1 MASELNC
8 ETCGLP
14 VPADTGVCPR
24 DGTVALAAFHVPPP
38 APASPG
44 ADEPKVI
51 VQSTLEASAESMRDP
66 LIGLKLGEYEL
77 RARVGVGGMGLVY
90 EGIQPLIGK
99 RVAVKVLR
107 PELAHSTEQVERLLA
122 EARAVNAIRH
132 RGIIDIFGFG
142 QVPDG
147 RQYIVMEYLEGQ
159 PLDAVLSERTRLPV
173 LEALPIL
180 DEVLAALAAA
190 HGAGVVHRDLKPSN
204 IFMVHQPDG
213 SRYVKVLD
221 FGLAKRGQG
230 PTGRTAQTRTDMVV
244 GTPEYMA
251 PEQARGQEVGPMT
264 DLYALGVV
272 TFEMVTGRLPFI
284 GSSPVDLLMK
294 HVEARP
300 PRPSEFVPDLPPAL
314 DAFIL
319 QMLTKDPEARP
330 NSADALRQQLHKLR
344 RSLRSTTHSNASA
357 LAPTHPKPSVPDA
370 AASHRPTAPVP
381 APTEL
386 GAERGLRPTAVLDAP
401 TRKHLPVAVAVGTAV
416 LLLAGGAALIMHEP
430 ARAVPLTPQREVDV
444 RAGRLAAE
452 ARDDAHAERL
462 AAKAREDAQA
472 ERLAAATDDTARV
485 EHPVV
490 DAENEARAGQLAVA
504 TGDAARAGQQVPVEG
519 GSVGAAALGEGQNP
533 GSTTP
538 EQQVP
543 TVAGASGQPG
553 GPLAAASAPTGAP
566 PESEAEDAMKSEG
579 SATTAKKSLAVKSS
593 RATRPTPEAPETL
606 APTERP
612 SSPSKS
618 SALPLDTQSRARVL
632 KRIESLEDAL
642 PELMEQERVTSPDA
656 MINSLATLRTAA
668 KEASDAEAL
677 RNVQVGLD
685 HLERVFIK
693 KD

>member
-14 VPADTGVCPR
+14 VPPSTGVCPR

-38 APASPG
+38 VPASPV

-51 VQSTLEASAESMRDP
+51 VQSTLEAQAEVLKDP

-77 RARVGVGGMGLVY
+77 RARIGVGGMGLVY

-107 PELAHSTEQVERLLA
+107 PELAHSSEQVERLLA

-159 PLDAVLSERTRLPV
+159 PLDAVLVEKNRLP
-173 LEALPIL
+173 LDEALPIL

-204 IFMVHQPDG
+204 IFLVRQPDG

-272 TFEMVTGRLPFI
+272 TFEMVTGRLPFT

-319 QMLTKDPEARP
+319 QMLTKDPETRP
-330 NSADALRQQLHKLR
+330 NSADPLRQQLNKLR
-344 RSLRSTTHSNASA
+344 RSLRATRSNPSA
-357 LAPTHPKPSVPDA
+357 LSPMHEKPRVADDA
-370 AASHRPTAPVP
+370 SSRRPT
-381 APTEL
+381 T
-386 GAERGLRPTAVLDAP
+386 
-401 TRKHLPVAVAVGTAV
+401 PVAVPPELSAKPLEKETPPAPPPPRRPLPIVMALGAGA
-416 LLLAGGAALIMHEP
+416 LMLAGVAALVFREP
-430 ARAVPLTPQREVDV
+430 ARAVPLTAPRESPPI
-444 RAGRLAAE
+444 AE
-452 ARDDAHAERL
+452 ARAETPP
-462 AAKAREDAQA
+462 APHPAPPAPI
-472 ERLAAATDDTARV
+472 DTA
-485 EHPVV
+485 
-490 DAENEARAGQLAVA
+490 GAVA
-504 TGDAARAGQQVPVEG
+504 TAETLKEEPAP
-519 GSVGAAALGEGQNP
+519 GEPSDNAP
-533 GSTTP
+533 SAKERLSTA
-538 EQQVP
+538 EQQP
-543 TVAGASGQPG
+543 DA
-553 GPLAAASAPTGAP
+553 LANEDASAKETGAQ
-566 PESEAEDAMKSEG
+566 AR
-579 SATTAKKSLAVKSS
+579 TV
-593 RATRPTPEAPETL
+593 
-606 APTERP
+606 
-612 SSPSKS
+612 SSPK
-618 SALPLDTQSRARVL
+618 RAEAKDASEKRQLL
-632 KRIESLEDAL
+632 KRIDAL
-642 PELMEQERVTSPDA
+642 IDATPDLIAQDRVRSPDT
-656 MINSLATLRTAA
+656 MLKMLEKTRTEVELSNDTEEQRQLSR
-668 KEASDAEAL
+668 KFD
-677 RNVQVGLD
+677 GL
-685 HLERVFIK
+685 K
-693 KD
+693 KMFLKR

>member
-8 ETCGLP
+8 ETCGFP

-24 DGTVALAAFHVPPP
+24 DGTVALASFHVPPS
-38 APASPG
+38 APASPM
-44 ADEPKVI
+44 ADEPKVV
-51 VQSTLEASAESMRDP
+51 VQSTLEALTDVPKDP

-77 RARVGVGGMGLVY
+77 RARIGVGGMGLVY

-107 PELAHSTEQVERLLA
+107 PELAHSNEQVERLLA

-159 PLDAVLSERTRLPV
+159 PLDAVLSEKNRLPV

-180 DEVLAALAAA
+180 DEVLAALASA

-204 IFMVHQPDG
+204 IFLVRQPDG

-272 TFEMVTGRLPFI
+272 TFEMVTGRLPFV

-300 PRPSEFVPDLPPAL
+300 PRPSEFVSDLPPAL

-319 QMLTKDPEARP
+319 QMLTKDPETRP

-344 RSLRSTTHSNASA
+344 RSLRSTRSNPSA
-357 LAPTHPKPSVPDA
+357 LAPTHEKPPSAEDA
-370 AASHRPTAPVP
+370 ASRRPTTPVP
-381 APTEL
+381 VPPEL
-386 GAERGLRPTAVLDAP
+386 TPEKGARPTP
-401 TRKHLPVAVAVGTAV
+401 QPTGTRKYLPVAVALGTSVA
-416 LLLAGGAALIMHEP
+416 LLAGAAAIVFREP
-430 ARAVPLTPQREVDV
+430 PRAVPLTH
-444 RAGRLAAE
+444 AA
-452 ARDDAHAERL
+452 
-462 AAKAREDAQA
+462 AREDVPSREVLA
-472 ERLAAATDDTARV
+472 EPPPPAPL
-485 EHPVV
+485 
-490 DAENEARAGQLAVA
+490 A
-504 TGDAARAGQQVPVEG
+504 TG
-519 GSVGAAALGEGQNP
+519 ALD
-533 GSTTP
+533 
-538 EQQVP
+538 
-543 TVAGASGQPG
+543 QPG
-553 GPLAAASAPTGAP
+553 GSPAPAEEDAAPT
-566 PESEAEDAMKSEG
+566 
-579 SATTAKKSLAVKSS
+579 
-593 RATRPTPEAPETL
+593 
-606 APTERP
+606 
-612 SSPSKS
+612 
-618 SALPLDTQSRARVL
+618 PLDTNGALAATAPADHAEQAPPTARPPPALEEPETPAVARSGRPASTSKPTVSADAMSRGRLL
-632 KRIESLEDAL
+632 KRIDSLEESM
-642 PELMEQERVTSPDA
+642 PELIGQGRVTSPDA
-656 MINSLATLRTAA
+656 MLNLLTKYRRQAEAAEDTETRRDINKRLNSL
-668 KEASDAEAL
+668 ESM
-677 RNVQVGLD
+677 
-685 HLERVFIK
+685 FIK
-693 KD
+693 P

>member
-1 MASELNC
+1 M
-8 ETCGLP
+8 
-14 VPADTGVCPR
+14 
-24 DGTVALAAFHVPPP
+24 ALASFHVPPP
-38 APASPG
+38 VPASPV

-51 VQSTLEASAESMRDP
+51 VQSTLEAQAEVLKDP

-77 RARVGVGGMGLVY
+77 RARIGVGGMGLVY

-159 PLDAVLSERTRLPV
+159 PLDAVLVEKNRLP
-173 LEALPIL
+173 LDEALPIL

-204 IFMVHQPDG
+204 IFLVRQPDG

-272 TFEMVTGRLPFI
+272 TFEMVTGRLPFT
-284 GSSPVDLLMK
+284 GTSPVDLLMK

-330 NSADALRQQLHKLR
+330 NSADPLRQQLNKLR
-344 RSLRSTTHSNASA
+344 RSLRATRSNPSA
-357 LAPTHPKPSVPDA
+357 LSPMHEKPRVSDDASSRRPTTPVAVPPELSAKAPEKESA
-370 AASHRPTAPVP
+370 PTAPP
-381 APTEL
+381 PP
-386 GAERGLRPTAVLDAP
+386 RR
-401 TRKHLPVAVAVGTAV
+401 HLPIAIAMGAGALMLAGAVALVFR
-416 LLLAGGAALIMHEP
+416 EP
-430 ARAVPLTPQREVDV
+430 ARAVPLTAPRESPPI
-444 RAGRLAAE
+444 AE
-452 ARDDAHAERL
+452 AR
-462 AAKAREDAQA
+462 
-472 ERLAAATDDTARV
+472 V
-485 EHPVV
+485 EP
-490 DAENEARAGQLAVA
+490 
-504 TGDAARAGQQVPVEG
+504 P
-519 GSVGAAALGEGQNP
+519 
-533 GSTTP
+533 
-538 EQQVP
+538 
-543 TVAGASGQPG
+543 
-553 GPLAAASAPTGAP
+553 AP
-566 PESEAEDAMKSEG
+566 
-579 SATTAKKSLAVKSS
+579 
-593 RATRPTPEAPETL
+593 RPTPPSAPADRGGAIAAVVDTKAPPSTELPAQDEQPEAAPGPKELPSTTEKPSGVLANEDSSTKETG
-606 APTERP
+606 AQARTVSTSKRAEGRD
-612 SSPSKS
+612 SSEKRQ
-618 SALPLDTQSRARVL
+618 LL
-632 KRIESLEDAL
+632 KRIDAL
-642 PELMEQERVTSPDA
+642 IEATPDLIAQDRVTSPDT
-656 MINSLATLRTAA
+656 MLKMLEKTRT
-668 KEASDAEAL
+668 EVELSSDTEEQRQL
-677 RNVQVGLD
+677 SRKFDGL
-685 HLERVFIK
+685 K
-693 KD
+693 KMFLKR